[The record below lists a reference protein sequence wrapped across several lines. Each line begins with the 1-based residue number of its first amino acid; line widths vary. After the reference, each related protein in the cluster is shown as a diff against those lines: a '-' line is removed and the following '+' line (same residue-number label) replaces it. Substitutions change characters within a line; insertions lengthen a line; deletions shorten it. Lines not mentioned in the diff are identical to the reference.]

1 MRKMKNKKS
10 LVALCVIVP
19 LAAVLTAFAAKMH
32 HKRTYT
38 ESF

>member
-1 MRKMKNKKS
+1 MRNTKKKRS

-19 LAAVLTAFAAKMH
+19 LAAVLTLAARMH